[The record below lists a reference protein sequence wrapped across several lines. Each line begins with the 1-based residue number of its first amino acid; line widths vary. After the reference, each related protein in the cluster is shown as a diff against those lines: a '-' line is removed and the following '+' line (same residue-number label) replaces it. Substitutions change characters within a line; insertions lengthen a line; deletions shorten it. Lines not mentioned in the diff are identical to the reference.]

1 MWANS
6 CRCSANPPAS
16 ARPEGEA
23 PVSSTTVFQ
32 WTGKTAK
39 GEVLSGEYEAV
50 DKAAVSEYLRKRR
63 LVIVSVR
70 KKQKSAAMGG
80 LFKKKGVSV
89 KDLSVFTRQ
98 FATMVNA
105 GLPLVQCLDVLGRQ
119 LDKPHFKEVVLQVTS
134 DVESGSTL
142 AEALQKHPRV
152 FSDLYS
158 NMIAA
163 GEAGGIL
170 DVILSRLA
178 IFLEKADALQ
188 RKVKGAMTY
197 PVIVLTVAGG
207 ACIFMLMFVIPVF
220 AKMFSDFGGTLPA
233 PTRIVMGIS
242 DFIRAYWWALA
253 GGAFALTWIFKRYR
267 ATNNGRR
274 NTDRLAMRIPILGN
288 VVLKSSVAR
297 FTRTLGTLIGSGV
310 PILQGLEITAK
321 TAGNKVMQEAIE
333 ATAKSISQ
341 GETIAQPLRE
351 SGVFPPMVVQMIGIG
366 EQTGALDEMLAK
378 IADFYD
384 DEVDAAVDALTA
396 AIEPIMIVVMGT
408 MVGGM
413 LVAMYLPM
421 FKMSSVVGG

>member
-1 MWANS
+1 M
-6 CRCSANPPAS
+6 SA
-16 ARPEGEA
+16 
-23 PVSSTTVFQ
+23 TTVFL
-32 WTGKTAK
+32 WKGKSAK
-39 GEVLSGEYEAV
+39 GEILSGEFEARTRDDV
-50 DKAAVSEYLRKRR
+50 GEYLRKRR
-63 LVIVSVR
+63 ITITSI
-70 KKQKSAAMGG
+70 KKKPKEIQLSF
-80 LFKKKGVSV
+80 LKKKGVGV

-119 LDKPHFKEVVLQVTS
+119 LEKPHFKEVVQKVTA
-134 DVESGSTL
+134 DVEGGATL
-142 AEALQKHPRV
+142 AEALGEHPKV
-152 FSDLYS
+152 FSDLYV

-178 IFLEKADALQ
+178 VFLEKADALQ

-197 PVIVLTVAGG
+197 PTIVLTVAGG

-233 PTRIVMGIS
+233 PTRIVMGAS
-242 DFIRAYWWALA
+242 DFLRDYWWALGIA
-253 GGAFALTWIFKRYR
+253 VTAATFGFKRFR
-267 ATNNGRR
+267 ATARGRYL
-274 NTDRLAMRIPILGN
+274 TDKGALRLPILGN
-288 VVLKSSVAR
+288 VIRKSGVAR

-310 PILQGLEITAK
+310 PILQGLEITSR
-321 TAGNKVMQEAIE
+321 TAGNKVIQEAIE
-333 ATAKSISQ
+333 ATSKSISQ
-341 GETIAQPLRE
+341 GDTISGPLKE

-366 EQTGALDEMLAK
+366 EQTGALDEMLSK

-384 DEVDAAVDALTA
+384 DEVDAAVEALTA
-396 AIEPIMIVVMGT
+396 AIEPIMIVLMGG
-408 MVGGM
+408 MVGSM

>member
-1 MWANS
+1 M
-6 CRCSANPPAS
+6 SA
-16 ARPEGEA
+16 
-23 PVSSTTVFQ
+23 TTVFL
-32 WTGKTAK
+32 WKGKSAK
-39 GEVLSGEYEAV
+39 GEILSGEFEARTRDDV
-50 DKAAVSEYLRKRR
+50 GEYLRKRR
-63 LVIVSVR
+63 ITITSV
-70 KKQKSAAMGG
+70 KKKPKEIQLSF
-80 LFKKKGVSV
+80 LKKKGVGV

-119 LDKPHFKEVVLQVTS
+119 LEKPHFKEVVQKVTA
-134 DVESGSTL
+134 DVEGGSTL
-142 AEALQKHPRV
+142 AEALGEHPKV
-152 FSDLYS
+152 FSDLYV

-170 DVILSRLA
+170 DVILQRLA
-178 IFLEKADALQ
+178 VFLEKADALQ

-197 PVIVLTVAGG
+197 PAIVLTVAGG

-233 PTRIVMGIS
+233 PTRIVMGAS
-242 DFIRAYWWALA
+242 DFLRDYWWALA
-253 GGAFALTWIFKRYR
+253 AGVTGFTIAFKRYR
-267 ATNNGRR
+267 ASTKGRYV
-274 NTDRLAMRIPILGN
+274 TDKAALRLPILGT
-288 VVLKSSVAR
+288 VIRKSGVAR

-310 PILQGLEITAK
+310 PILQGLEITSR
-321 TAGNKVMQEAIE
+321 TAGNKVIQEAIE
-333 ATAKSISQ
+333 ATSKSISQ
-341 GETIAQPLRE
+341 GDTISGPLKE

-384 DEVDAAVDALTA
+384 DEVDSAVEALTA
-396 AIEPIMIVVMGT
+396 AIEPIMIVLMGG
-408 MVGGM
+408 MVGSM

>member
-1 MWANS
+1 MS
-6 CRCSANPPAS
+6 D
-16 ARPEGEA
+16 
-23 PVSSTTVFQ
+23 TTKYL
-32 WTGKTAK
+32 WKGKTAK
-39 GEVLSGEYEAV
+39 GEILSGEYEATSK
-50 DKAAVSEYLRKRR
+50 DELTAYLRKRR
-63 LVIVSVR
+63 ITITSIKE
-70 KKQKSAAMGG
+70 KKKAGG
-80 LFKKKGVSV
+80 VTLFKKKGVSV

-119 LDKPHFKEVVLQVTS
+119 LEKPHFKEVVLQVTA
-134 DVESGSTL
+134 DVEGGSTL
-142 AEALQKHPRV
+142 AEALGKHPKI
-152 FSDLYS
+152 FSDLYV

-170 DVILSRLA
+170 DVILGRLA
-178 IFLEKADALQ
+178 VFLEKADALQ

-220 AKMFSDFGGTLPA
+220 AKMFADFGGVLPA
-233 PTRIVMGIS
+233 PTRIVMNVS
-242 DFIRAYWWALA
+242 DFIRGYWWALGA
-253 GGAFALTWIFKRYR
+253 GAFAATVIFKRYR
-267 ATNNGRR
+267 ATESGRR
-274 NTDRLAMRIPILGN
+274 NTDRAAMKMPILGN
-288 VVLKSSVAR
+288 VILKSAVAR

-310 PILQGLEITAK
+310 PILQGLEITSR
-321 TAGNKVMQEAIE
+321 TAGNKVIQEAIG

-341 GETIAQPLRE
+341 GDTIAEPLKA

-384 DEVDAAVDALTA
+384 DEVDAAVEALTA
-396 AIEPIMIVVMGT
+396 AIEPIMIVLMGG
-408 MVGGM
+408 MVGSM

-421 FKMSSVVGG
+421 FKMSSVVG

>member
-1 MWANS
+1 M
-6 CRCSANPPAS
+6 SA
-16 ARPEGEA
+16 
-23 PVSSTTVFQ
+23 TKYL
-32 WTGKTAK
+32 WKGKTAK
-39 GEVLSGEYEAV
+39 GETLTGEYEAT
-50 DKAAVSEYLRKRR
+50 DKAEVGAYLRKRR
-63 LVIVSVR
+63 IVITSI
-70 KKQKSAAMGG
+70 KKKPKDIDLSFLQ
-80 LFKKKGVSV
+80 KKGVSV

-119 LDKPHFKEVVLQVTS
+119 LDKPYFKSVVLQVTA
-134 DVESGSTL
+134 DVEGGSTL
-142 AEALQKHPRV
+142 AEALEKHPKI
-152 FSDLYS
+152 FSDLYV

-170 DVILSRLA
+170 DVILSRLSV
-178 IFLEKADALQ
+178 FLEKADALQ

-197 PVIVLTVAGG
+197 PAIVLTVAGG

-242 DFIRAYWWALA
+242 TFIRGYWWAIL
-253 GGAFALTWIFKRYR
+253 GGSVSFVWLFKRYR
-267 ATNNGRR
+267 ATDSGRR
-274 NTDRLAMRIPILGN
+274 NTDRLGIKTPIIGN
-288 VVLKSSVAR
+288 VLLKSGVAR

-310 PILQGLEITAK
+310 PILQGLEITSR
-321 TAGNKVMQEAIE
+321 TAGNRVIQDAIDE
-333 ATAKSISQ
+333 TAKSIAQ
-341 GETIAQPLRE
+341 GDTIAAPLKE

-384 DEVDAAVDALTA
+384 DEVDAAVEVLTA

-413 LVAMYLPM
+413 LIAMYLPM
-421 FKMSSVVGG
+421 FKMSSVVG